1 MEWVI
6 LFSGAKVVL
15 FFNICKYFK
24 HFNILWSDLHPPWG
38 EGIYSSITGKDSSDC
53 TFVRCFSEDGP
64 VMVRWM
70 KHKTITGP
78 CPGNDLTKS
87 EGRPENR
94 HIELKIFFKNSPT
107 DRHAT
112 GISSRVCAV
121 PPPLF
126 LKGGWAFFFII
137 LLVLFF
143 FFFLSLGGKL
153 LPGANLRKSP

>member
-1 MEWVI
+1 
-6 LFSGAKVVL
+6 
-15 FFNICKYFK
+15 
-24 HFNILWSDLHPPWG
+24 
-38 EGIYSSITGKDSSDC
+38 
-53 TFVRCFSEDGP
+53 
-64 VMVRWM
+64 M

-94 HIELKIFFKNSPT
+94 HIELKIFFKNSQT

-112 GISSRVCAV
+112 PRHRHLLARMRSTTTFI
-121 PPPLF
+121 F
-126 LKGGWAFFFII
+126 KGGSYHLRWWRGWAFFFII

-153 LPGANLRKSP
+153 LPGANLRKSL

>member
-1 MEWVI
+1 MYKGTMYNVQSNQAGRDVR
-6 LFSGAKVVL
+6 LFALLRNLNNWQLLSECLLVL
-15 FFNICKYFK
+15 RLC
-24 HFNILWSDLHPPWG
+24 
-38 EGIYSSITGKDSSDC
+38 SDC

-78 CPGNDLTKS
+78 CPGNDLTKF
-87 EGRPENR
+87 EGHPENR

-126 LKGGWAFFFII
+126 LKVVATTCGGGGAGLSF
-137 LLVLFF
+137 LLFF
-143 FFFLSLGGKL
+143 WFFSFSFFFLSGENSY
-153 LPGANLRKSP
+153 PAQI